1 MVELARQRQTQPC
14 IAQGTKLER
23 KVSYDLRPSNSFTL
37 RYTCHWHVQQIT
49 CFWTQALIFFESTAL
64 VPRFVAETKDT
75 ESIAR
80 CFRVHGWLCYPRS
93 LQRTM
98 NGNSSLFFRLST
110 FIIKFP
116 PLSWQRVVSFGTLEA
131 LAIPKKP
138 NHLLSL
144 IEVRWPWFLQV
155 NTTCINTLNV
165 RKKNHYKYDTVA
177 VLWC

>member
-14 IAQGTKLER
+14 IAQGTKVGKKSIIRSASVKFLHIKGHMPLACPTNHVLLNPSPYFLRAKACSRR
-23 KVSYDLRPSNSFTL
+23 KGYR
-37 RYTCHWHVQQIT
+37 
-49 CFWTQALIFFESTAL
+49 
-64 VPRFVAETKDT
+64 

-98 NGNSSLFFRLST
+98 NGNSSLFFKLST
-110 FIIKFP
+110 FIIKFT

-144 IEVRWPWFLQV
+144 IEVRWPGSYM
-155 NTTCINTLNV
+155 
-165 RKKNHYKYDTVA
+165 YKY
-177 VLWC
+177 LKC